1 MPIIRL
7 SENTVNLIAAGE
19 VVERPSSVVKELI
32 ENSIDSGAKNINIY
46 LEQSGKNLISV
57 SDDGCGMSQED
68 MTLAIQR
75 HTTSKLNEQ
84 DITDI
89 KFFGFRGEA
98 LPSIASVSKMTI
110 VSKAF
115 GNDMAYQLQVVDNK
129 AANIFEVAHNHGTQ
143 IRVQDLFGCIPARLK
158 FLRSDQRELAACVD
172 VVKKLALANPQIAF
186 TLKHGSSILLKLSA
200 NSSLKERIEFIL
212 GKSFMTNAINVDFI
226 NDYIKVYGY
235 IASPTYHKASSEQQF
250 IFVNGRPVKDKLL
263 STCLK
268 VAYQDYIVQGRFA
281 PVVLFIEVPF
291 KFVDVNV
298 HPAKI
303 EVRFQDMMLIK
314 STLIKSISEALERTI
329 KEQYNLSPDL
339 LGPQDIFSHSLNE
352 TSKAYV
358 PSYANE
364 PIFSFNQ
371 INELPK
377 ITSTSNKPLELFTV
391 IQEEEMPI
399 SSKETEIE
407 FTQSVFI
414 DSNNPE
420 SSLGNAIAQLH
431 NNYIVAQ
438 NSLGIIMI
446 DQHAAH
452 ERIVYEQIKKEIKQ
466 HSLQGQKLLLP
477 IVVELDSEKKVDFL
491 LEQQEHLRSLALHF
505 EKVGP
510 KSLRVLEVPRII
522 KSTNVH
528 QLIHDI
534 ADEVS
539 EEEHEFSL
547 THLVEHII
555 ETYACH
561 HSIRSGQK
569 LSVKEMNELLRQIEN
584 TPGAGQCCHGRP
596 TYIFVSL
603 KDIEKLFKR
612 R

>member
-7 SENTVNLIAAGE
+7 SENTINLIAAGE
-19 VVERPSSVVKELI
+19 VVERPSSVVKELV
-32 ENSIDSGAKNINIY
+32 ENSIDSGAKNIDIH
-46 LEQSGKNLISV
+46 LEQSGKNLIVV

-68 MTLAIQR
+68 MLLSIQR

-98 LPSIASVSKMTI
+98 LPSIASVSKMSI
-110 VSKAF
+110 VSKASRDDF
-115 GNDMAYQLQVVDNK
+115 AYQLQIIDNK
-129 AANIFEVAHNHGTQ
+129 SSISEVAHNRGTQ
-143 IRVQDLFGCIPARLK
+143 IKVQDLFGCVPARLK

-172 VVKKLALANPQIAF
+172 VVKKLALANPHIAL
-186 TLKHGSSILLKLSA
+186 TLKHESNILLKLSS
-200 NSSLKERIEFIL
+200 NSSLKERAEFIL
-212 GKSFMTNAINVDFI
+212 GKSFITNAINVDFT
-226 NDYIKVYGY
+226 NEYIKIYGY
-235 IASPTYHKASSEQQF
+235 IAAPTYHKASSEQQF

-314 STLIKSISEALERTI
+314 STLINAITEALERTI

-352 TSKAYV
+352 TAKNFR
-358 PSYANE
+358 PSYAND
-364 PIFSFNQ
+364 PIFSFSK
-371 INELPK
+371 LGD
-377 ITSTSNKPLELFTV
+377 TSNISPISNKPKELFTF
-391 IQEEEMPI
+391 IQEEIDNTPEE
-399 SSKETEIE
+399 ETEIE
-407 FTQSVFI
+407 FTQSLFI
-414 DSNNPE
+414 DSHNPE
-420 SSLGNAIAQLH
+420 NSLGRAVAQLH
-431 NNYIVAQ
+431 NNYIVSQ
-438 NSLGIIMI
+438 NNSGITMI

-452 ERIVYEQIKKEIKQ
+452 ERIVYEQLKKEIKQ

-477 IVVELDSEKKVDFL
+477 IVVELDSSKKVDCL
-491 LEQQEHLRSLALHF
+491 LEYQEQLKSLALHF
-505 EKVGP
+505 EKAGP
-510 KSLRVLEVPRII
+510 KSLRILEVPRVI
-522 KSTNVH
+522 KSTNVP
-528 QLIHDI
+528 QLIYDI
-534 ADEVS
+534 ADEIA
-539 EEEHEFSL
+539 ENDHEFSL
-547 THLVEHII
+547 TKLVEHII

-569 LSVKEMNELLRQIEN
+569 LSTQEMNELLRQMEN

>member
-1 MPIIRL
+1 MPIVRL
-7 SENTVNLIAAGE
+7 SENTINLIAAGE

-32 ENSIDSGAKNINIY
+32 ENSIDSGAKNIDIY
-46 LEQSGKNLISV
+46 LEQSGKNLIVV

-68 MTLAIQR
+68 MILAVQR

-98 LPSIASVSKMTI
+98 LPSIASVSKMAI
-110 VSKAF
+110 ISKAN
-115 GNDMAYQLQVVDNK
+115 GNDLAYQLQVIDNK
-129 AANIFEVAHNHGTQ
+129 ASNISEIVYNRGTQ
-143 IRVQDLFGCIPARLK
+143 IKVQDLFGCIPARLK
-158 FLRSDQRELAACVD
+158 FLRSDQRELAACTD

-186 TLKHGSSILLKLSA
+186 TLKHESNILLKLFP
-200 NSSLKERIEFIL
+200 NSTLKERIEFIL
-212 GKSFMTNAINVDFI
+212 GRSFITSAINVDFI
-226 NDYIKVYGY
+226 NEYIKIYGY

-268 VAYQDYIVQGRFA
+268 IAYQDYIVQGRFA

-314 STLIKSISEALERTI
+314 STLIKAIGEALEKTI
-329 KEQYNLSPDL
+329 KEQYNISPDL
-339 LGPQDIFSHSLNE
+339 LGPQDVFSHSLNE
-352 TSKAYV
+352 TSKTFTS
-358 PSYANE
+358 SYAHE
-364 PIFSFNQ
+364 PIFSFGKLSEMPQ
-371 INELPK
+371 IIK
-377 ITSTSNKPLELFTV
+377 TYNKPAELFTIV
-391 IQEEEMPI
+391 QEEAPTSLE
-399 SSKETEIE
+399 ETEIE
-407 FTQSVFI
+407 FTQSLFI
-414 DSNNPE
+414 DSHNPE
-420 SSLGNAIAQLH
+420 SSLGNAVAQLH
-431 NNYIVAQ
+431 NNYIIAQ
-438 NSLGIIMI
+438 NKLGIIII

-452 ERIVYEQIKKEIKQ
+452 ERIVYEQLKKEIKQ
-466 HSLQGQKLLLP
+466 LSLQGQKLLLP
-477 IVVELDSEKKVDFL
+477 IVVELDSPQKVDFF
-491 LEQQEHLRSLALHF
+491 LEQQEHLRSLALDF
-505 EKVGP
+505 EKAGP
-510 KSLRVLEVPRII
+510 RSLRIIEVPRII

-534 ADEVS
+534 ADEIAEDS
-539 EEEHEFSL
+539 HEFSL
-547 THLVEHII
+547 TKLVEHII

-561 HSIRSGQK
+561 RSIRSGQK
-569 LSVKEMNELLRQIEN
+569 LSIKEMDELLRQIEN
-584 TPGAGQCCHGRP
+584 TPGAAQCCHGRP